1 MPEQERV
8 REALARCEFVV
19 LQECFDGT
27 ETAPFADLL
36 LPATTW
42 GEKGGT
48 VTNSERRISR
58 VRRAVAAPGEAR
70 DDWRI
75 ARDLAWA
82 LGPRID
88 RQDATRLF
96 DYPAVEDVFR
106 EHVATTVGRDLDIG
120 GLDYDVIDAAG
131 PQQWPFP
138 AGAVAGR
145 PRLYEDGRFATED
158 GRARFVV
165 PVSTLT
171 AEVADARFPIR
182 LTTGRLRD
190 QWHGMSRT
198 GRVARLHNHVE
209 EPRIELSRAD
219 LEARELV
226 SGDLVKVTGRRG
238 EIVLR
243 AVASDEIRSGQA
255 FVAMHWGRNALN
267 TAGVNELTTRRFD
280 PFSKQ
285 PELKHAAVQ
294 VTKAA
299 LPWQAL
305 IMRTDADADTAL
317 ARCTERLA
325 MLTPWLDRF
334 AYAALSLAGRDH
346 PAVVLRIAHH
356 QPLPPGWL
364 DELDALL
371 GLDHE
376 DCLSYQDTRRGIAK
390 RARIEGG
397 VLTGVRLTGE
407 TAAAAWLRD
416 VMVDRLPTTDL
427 RRWLLARVSTPPAS
441 APSRGRVVCNCLN
454 VAEREIQE
462 AIATGADVRALQD
475 RLKCGTSCGSCVPE
489 LERMVTSM
497 RRVGT

>member
-1 MPEQERV
+1 M
-8 REALARCEFVV
+8 AF
-19 LQECFDGT
+19 
-27 ETAPFADLL
+27 
-36 LPATTW
+36 
-42 GEKGGT
+42 
-48 VTNSERRISR
+48 SS
-58 VRRAVAAPGEAR
+58 
-70 DDWRI
+70 
-75 ARDLAWA
+75 
-82 LGPRID
+82 
-88 RQDATRLF
+88 
-96 DYPAVEDVFR
+96 
-106 EHVATTVGRDLDIG
+106 
-120 GLDYDVIDAAG
+120 
-131 PQQWPFP
+131 
-138 AGAVAGR
+138 GAVAGR
-145 PRLYEDGRFATED
+145 TRLYEDGLFATDD

-165 PVSTLT
+165 PVATLT
-171 AEVADARFPIR
+171 AETADARFPIR

-198 GRVARLHNHVE
+198 GRVARLYNHVE
-209 EPRIELSRAD
+209 EPRIEMSSAD

-226 SGDLVKVTGRRG
+226 SGDLVKGDGAPRRN
-238 EIVLR
+238 R
-243 AVASDEIRSGQA
+243 AARRWPRKRSAAGQA

-285 PELKHAAVQ
+285 PELKHSAVQ
-294 VTKAA
+294 VAKAA

-305 IMRTDADADTAL
+305 MMRTDADAETAL

-325 MLTPWLDRF
+325 TLTLWLDRF

-356 QPLPPGWL
+356 QPIPSAWL
-364 DELDALL
+364 DELDVLL

-407 TAAAAWLRD
+407 TAAAGWLRD

-427 RRWLLARVSTPPAS
+427 RRWLLAPVSTPPAS
-441 APSRGRVVCNCLN
+441 APSRGRIVCNCLN
-454 VAEREIQE
+454 VAEAEIRKVLQ
-462 AIATGADVRALQD
+462 TGADVRALQD
-475 RLKCGTSCGSCVPE
+475 QLKCGTSCGSCVPE
-489 LERMVTSM
+489 LERMVAST